1 MEALMPRMT
10 VPGLVPG
17 MPGDIGIR
25 AVIFEMQ
32 WLQQNGQIVKTRK
45 VCWQYFAINMFA
57 DSFCQ
62 TCKAKCSEQLIFI
75 FIITIWQLHVMGCG
89 ENCSISMI
97 KWVYA
102 FWFFTP
108 ALSDLSTIIWPLD
121 RIDRMVE
128 SSSDPIRPYMTNKSI
143 QFDKCLTDSYFLYVQ
158 TQPCPNCSV
167 KPSSGMIIRLIF
179 SKLGKNPGFSS
190 KPVIFRKNPGFSL
203 TSRVKPRFTF
213 KPEKFVGFRS
223 LGYTVSYTIYVYPV
237 HSHINCICIRLPGQP
252 CRKVCTPTYSISNVP
267 KKRRERYVQLLCPF
281 KKHNDKTPAIKAVF
295 GGTDIQTSEQGSE
308 TCVALFLWKSKE
320 SVEERLIYDG
330 INDCPQISSVPTFL
344 PQNLYK
350 DLTYWN
356 HHVLIIIAWNTFK
369 MIMSLPCNR
378 FFLGLISPWMSCSPL
393 FLLPHLWHLA
403 RHRCQP
409 TPNIFSGKH
418 HVESI
423 CWYLLLMATR
433 NPAETHQLSHWGW

>member
-1 MEALMPRMT
+1 MPNWFLFSLCSNSNLSQLFGQAKFRDDHR
-10 VPGLVPG
+10 P
-17 MPGDIGIR
+17 DFQRIR
-25 AVIFEMQ
+25 E
-32 WLQQNGQIVKTRK
+32 K
-45 VCWQYFAINMFA
+45 
-57 DSFCQ
+57 
-62 TCKAKCSEQLIFI
+62 
-75 FIITIWQLHVMGCG
+75 
-89 ENCSISMI
+89 
-97 KWVYA
+97 
-102 FWFFTP
+102 
-108 ALSDLSTIIWPLD
+108 
-121 RIDRMVE
+121 
-128 SSSDPIRPYMTNKSI
+128 
-143 QFDKCLTDSYFLYVQ
+143 
-158 TQPCPNCSV
+158 
-167 KPSSGMIIRLIF
+167 
-179 SKLGKNPGFSS
+179 PGFFG
-190 KPVIFRKNPGFSL
+190 KPVIFRKNPGFPL

-213 KPEKFVGFRS
+213 KPEKFVRFRS
-223 LGYTVSYTIYVYPV
+223 LGYTVSYTIYTV

-344 PQNLYK
+344 PQTQNLYK
-350 DLTYWN
+350 DLTSWN
-356 HHVLIIIAWNTFK
+356 HHVLIIIFFIDLAWNTFK
-369 MIMSLPCNR
+369 MIMNHVTSLQEVFPG
-378 FFLGLISPWMSCSPL
+378 FDFSLDVLLTFL

-409 TPNIFSGKH
+409 TPNIFLGKH

-423 CWYLLLMATR
+423 CWYLLLMVTR